1 MDIEFAE
8 LIGGIIILFD
18 PIYELGDI
26 LEPDIMFEPGD
37 IIIFEPEAI
46 FERGVIFVLD
56 IILDPEA
63 RLEPGSILGPIILP
77 PSGVFEPDDIPD
89 DILLDPG
96 AILEPDI
103 IPGPGGMFDR
113 GIILEPGIIFE
124 LDIML
129 ERGDKIFDPDDIMF
143 APDEPDIILEGDMF
157 GPDIGILFDPGDI
170 FDPGVILEPDIIP
183 EPGIIMFAFE
193 LPPEYKEGES
203 SVPREPIH
211 PSLFISPFA
220 ACTID
225 NGSCGTILA
234 SGTIPG
240 YLRDSPSICRSYLL
254 PSSTGTRCIACLLL
268 HTLAL
273 VNGSIP

>member
-1 MDIEFAE
+1 MGFAPLNIEFAE
-8 LIGGIIILFD
+8 RIGGIILLFE

-26 LEPDIMFEPGD
+26 FEPDIMFEPGD
-37 IIIFEPEAI
+37 IIIFEPGGT
-46 FERGVIFVLD
+46 FERGVIFELD

-77 PSGVFEPDDIPD
+77 PSGIFEPDDIPD
-89 DILLDPG
+89 DIMLDP
-96 AILEPDI
+96 LEPDI
-103 IPGPGGMFDR
+103 ILGPGGMFDR

-124 LDIML
+124 LDIIL
-129 ERGDKIFDPDDIMF
+129 ERGDKIFDPDDIILAPGIIF
-143 APDEPDIILEGDMF
+143 APDEPDIILEG
-157 GPDIGILFDPGDI
+157 GIKL
-170 FDPGVILEPDIIP
+170 FDPGVILEPGIIP

-193 LPPEYKEGES
+193 LLPEYVEGES

-240 YLRDSPSICRSYLL
+240 YLRDNPSICRSYLL

-273 VNGSIP
+273 VNASIP